1 MDQSTVYTYYYIDT
15 CEINGNMLGR
25 RQQQPQCIT
34 AHTPKPTLTQYSNTN
49 VTTPPSCFNV
59 PMGFRNYRQHDMGD
73 FKRWGINIDWVHLRH
88 WNSFPA
94 ANHHQQKHEPEKAAQ
109 MSSSQA
115 NLEPVLSSGPTHI
128 KIKACPLA
136 LASLNK
142 PHILRC
148 YTCC

>member
-1 MDQSTVYTYYYIDT
+1 
-15 CEINGNMLGR
+15 
-25 RQQQPQCIT
+25 
-34 AHTPKPTLTQYSNTN
+34 
-49 VTTPPSCFNV
+49 
-59 PMGFRNYRQHDMGD
+59 MGFRNYRQHDMGD

-94 ANHHQQKHEPEKAAQ
+94 ANHHQQKHELEKAAQ

-148 YTCC
+148 YTCCWTSIMYFVSEAINNVVYCRFIQGIRIPWVKYMSASKCMRNESSQRAYAFGIYI